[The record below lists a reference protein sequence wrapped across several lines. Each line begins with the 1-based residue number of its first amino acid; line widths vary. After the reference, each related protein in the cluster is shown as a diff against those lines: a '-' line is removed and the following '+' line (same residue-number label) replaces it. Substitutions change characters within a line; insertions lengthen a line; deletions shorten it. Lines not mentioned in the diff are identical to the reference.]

1 MKIYVKIY
9 ATLRQ
14 YLPQASEIADPE
26 GIEVEENTT
35 VTEVMERLQFPDNLR
50 VLALVNG
57 VHAKEADMA
66 LKDGDKLLIYPLM
79 SGG

>member
-1 MKIYVKIY
+1 MKIYIKIY

-14 YLPQASEIADPE
+14 YLPRALEVTDPE
-26 GIEVEENTT
+26 GLDVEEDTT
-35 VTEVMERLQFPDNLR
+35 VTQVMERLQFPESLR

-57 VHAKEADMA
+57 VHTKEDDTV